1 MHKTFLKISAK
12 LIVASKKKKK
22 EKTRKENKEIELDIQ
37 TFELILKLLSL
48 TEAGIGQWNLPVGSG
63 F

>member
-1 MHKTFLKISAK
+1 MNS
-12 LIVASKKKKK
+12 SQEKKKK
-22 EKTRKENKEIELDIQ
+22 EKKRKEKKEIELDIQ

>member
-1 MHKTFLKISAK
+1 M
-12 LIVASKKKKK
+12 
-22 EKTRKENKEIELDIQ
+22 EKKEIELDIE

-48 TEAGIGQWNLPVGSG
+48 MEAGIGHRDLSVGNS